1 MLKANAVKKRIKT
14 DLIIKMYCMLN
25 YKKNTITLLCLLFLL
40 TGNFVFAKTK
50 TMCLSAEKDSLKN
63 IFIKVVSSKKDIYV
77 GEPFIV
83 KYKLY
88 TAVSVIDPQTNV
100 VLKFGNCYQEEFP
113 ENREPTIEFIGGKSF
128 SVIILKQFLV
138 IAQTMGKLE
147 LPKLKIN
154 IKVNEK
160 AVADFFDEER
170 LITKT
175 IYSNADFVTIKN
187 LPLSPKPN
195 LYTGAVG
202 EFKISGGYTP
212 SPKISNLLLF
222 KLILDGIGNTKT
234 TNFSMLKVSK
244 GIDVYDSN
252 SKKMDTLFQGGLQ
265 THLEHTFQLV
275 ANYKGLYQIPPFE
288 FLYFNPK
295 LNKYVKYSSENYQ
308 WKVTV
313 GKPAPMNSNASQNK
327 ISDSVFKDL
336 DSSVGSLYSFSKRYF
351 LLFGFGLMLYCYSCS
366 PLFFNENMA
375 KWAAKMDFN
384 SPKKIALKNISALK
398 KEVSAIDEEI
408 FCIKAEAIV
417 YDYIHKKSNG
427 LHHLSNLTFETYFMN
442 QKLPLSLKLKVVAF
456 LNNQNRTR
464 FGTIKKINPN
474 RLESCQEL
482 FRIINELDKNWV

>member
-1 MLKANAVKKRIKT
+1 
-14 DLIIKMYCMLN
+14 MLN
-25 YKKNTITLLCLLFLL
+25 YKKNTITLFSLLFLL

-50 TMCLSAEKDSLKN
+50 TMCLSAEKDTLKN
-63 IFIKVVSSKKDIYV
+63 IFVKVVSSKKDIYV

-100 VLKFGNCYQEEFP
+100 VLKFDNCYQEEFP
-113 ENREPTIEFIGGKSF
+113 ENHEPIIEFIGGKSF
-128 SVIILKQFLV
+128 SVITLKQFLV
-138 IAQTMGKLE
+138 IAQTVGKLE

-160 AVADFFDEER
+160 AVAGFFEEER

-175 IYSNADFVTIKN
+175 VYSNTDFVTIKN
-187 LPLSPKPN
+187 LPLNPKPN
-195 LYTGAVG
+195 FYSGAVG

-212 SPKISNLLLF
+212 SPKIPNLLLF

-234 TNFSMLKVSK
+234 ANFSVLKVPK
-244 GIDVYDSN
+244 GIDVYDAN

-288 FLYFNPK
+288 FMYFNPK
-295 LNKYVKYSSENYQ
+295 LNKYVKYASEKYQ
-308 WKVTV
+308 WKVAV
-313 GKPAPMNSNASQNK
+313 GKPAPMISNVSQNK

-336 DSSVGSLYSFSKRYF
+336 DSSVGSLYSFSKWYF
-351 LLFGFGLMLYCYSCS
+351 LLFGFGLMVFCYSCS
-366 PLFFNENMA
+366 PIFFNENMA

-398 KEVSAIDEEI
+398 KEVSDINEET
-408 FCIKAEAIV
+408 FCIKAETIV

-427 LHHLSNLTFETYFMN
+427 LHRLSNLTFETYFMN
-442 QKLPLSLKLKVVAF
+442 QKLPLPVKLKGIAF
-456 LNNQNRTR
+456 LNSQNRTR
-464 FGTIKKINPN
+464 FGATEKSKPDSF
-474 RLESCQEL
+474 ESCQEL
-482 FRIINELDKNWV
+482 ERIINELDKNWV